1 VEFLQQNMIWAAL
14 AIVSGGWL
22 LAGLVR
28 QQLDKSQLTP
38 VQATLLINRE
48 DAVVV
53 DLRDQGEFEQG
64 HLPNAR
70 HLPLADL
77 ARRSSELE
85 KFRARPLILYC
96 SNGSRTSSAITTLKK
111 TGFEKLFS
119 LRGGLYEWEKAG
131 QPLTRK
137 KK

>member
-14 AIVSGGWL
+14 AVVSGGWL
-22 LAGLVR
+22 LAELVR

-38 VQATLLINRE
+38 VEATLLINRE
-48 DAVVV
+48 DAVVI
-53 DLRDQGEFEQG
+53 DLRDQGEYDQG

-77 ARRSSELE
+77 ERRSAELE
-85 KFRARPLILYC
+85 KFRARPIIFYC
-96 SNGSRTSSAITTLKK
+96 SNGSRSATAAATLKK
-111 TGFEKLFS
+111 TGFEKLFR